1 MEQDLARRFPP
12 SDGPDPVLD
21 ANPAPAGVEGGRLVE
36 AVLASMVAV
45 AGTLI
50 GSLSTYLFQRRIA
63 ERADAASRQ
72 ERLRQ
77 ERLAVYSG
85 YAGAVSE
92 LKRGLITVWF
102 RRRAS
107 PRDEDAY
114 LAARVESDR
123 LGATADTADF
133 RLQLVADDP
142 VLRRL
147 MDAIRAKLG
156 AIDAAEDRQ
165 QLIVIESEFEQAVRA
180 FLDAAARLIG

>member
-1 MEQDLARRFPP
+1 M
-12 SDGPDPVLD
+12 
-21 ANPAPAGVEGGRLVE
+21 EGGRLAPVE
-36 AVLASMVAV
+36 TVLASMVAV

-50 GSLSTYLFQRRIA
+50 GSLSTYVFQRRIV
-63 ERADAASRQ
+63 ERADAALRA

-77 ERLAVYSG
+77 ERLAAYSG

-92 LKRGLITVWF
+92 LKRGVITVWF

-114 LAARVESDR
+114 RAARVESDR
-123 LGATADTADF
+123 LGAAADTADF

-142 VLRRL
+142 VLRPL
-147 MDAIRAKLG
+147 MDAVRAKVG

-165 QLIVIESEFEQAVRA
+165 QLIVIEAEFEQAVRA
-180 FLDAAARLIG
+180 FLDAAARRID